1 MTAEKYHHAHFLLL
15 LTIGFAWM
23 FFHSVPLA
31 AQGDYCQESPWKG
44 KKVFK
49 EKGCIQCH
57 AVYGR
62 GGDIGPDLGTKK
74 FYGTYMQL
82 ASLMWN
88 HLPRMFTVMES
99 RKRPFPKLTEKD
111 MNQLLAYL
119 AFIRYVGEPGSEHRG
134 TRLLRSKQ
142 CIVCHRFGGEG
153 GTIGPDL
160 SKRKEYLSALSMVS
174 AMWNHG
180 PQMQKIFRR
189 QDIEP
194 PEFSGTEIVDL
205 TVAVRSYMSPVKVPS
220 TAFNLGEPSKGE
232 KLLETKGCTRCHAVS
247 GKGGKVGPDFA
258 TIDFNYS
265 VTQIAGRMWNHL
277 PRMWEM
283 MSREKMAFPKFTE
296 EEMADVISY
305 LYALKLNDPP
315 GDSKAGKMIVE
326 QRNCLSCHSLRGT
339 GSKDAPDLTKIGPL
353 RNPVSLITK
362 MWNHAPVMKKQL
374 EKKALRWPWLSGKEM
389 TDVYAY
395 LRSMVK
401 KK

>member
-1 MTAEKYHHAHFLLL
+1 MTAEKYHHTYFLLTL
-15 LTIGFAWM
+15 FIGITWM
-23 FFHSVPLA
+23 FFQGASAV

-62 GGDIGPDLGTKK
+62 GGDIGPDLGKKK

-88 HLPRMFTVMES
+88 HLPRMFTVMEN

-111 MNQLLAYL
+111 MNKLLAYL
-119 AFIRYVGEPGSEHRG
+119 AFIRYVGEPGNEHRG
-134 TRLLRSKQ
+134 VKLLRSKR
-142 CIVCHRFGGEG
+142 CIVCHQFGGEG

-160 SKRKEYLSALSMVS
+160 SKRKEYLSSLSMVR

-180 PQMQKIFRR
+180 PQMQKIFRK
-189 QDIEP
+189 QGIEP

-205 TVAVRSYMSPVKVPS
+205 TVAVRSYMSPSRVPS
-220 TAFNLGEPSKGE
+220 RAFNLGEPSKGRE
-232 KLLETKGCTRCHAVS
+232 LLESKGCTRCHAVA
-247 GKGGKVGPDFA
+247 GKGGTVGPDF
-258 TIDFNYS
+258 TTVDFNYS
-265 VTQIAGRMWNHL
+265 VTQIAGKMWNHL

-283 MSREKMAFPKFTE
+283 MSSEKMAFPEFTE

-315 GDSKAGKMIVE
+315 GDSKAGKKIVE

-339 GSKDAPDLTKIGPL
+339 GSKDAPDLAKIGPL

-374 EKKALRWPWLSGKEM
+374 EKKSLRWPWLSGKEM
-389 TDVYAY
+389 TNVYAY
-395 LRSMVK
+395 LQSVAK